1 MNIDIFI
8 RTYQKDF
15 YLLNYSLRS
24 IIDNVYGFNNIII
37 CVKEHEFDLLKLFL
51 EQNNFIGD
59 NIKIVTD
66 INYDILYQQHTNP
79 DYCGQQISKMLVDN
93 WSNANYVMYVDSDII
108 FFNHV
113 DVKDFFNDDNKI
125 KYPVRLWE
133 DTGTAT
139 IWKNCLDYLGITKKY
154 EFMCTLP
161 LIFPINIMK
170 KCRNFIEL
178 KTNLPFVDACYYIY
192 DNFGF
197 SEFNIMGSILYEDSD
212 VCFTNALELIE
223 FNMTHFK
230 QFWSYENSTIL
241 EKNINELLN
250 LKYNFGFVSMLNRD
264 DVAYIHH
271 KYYSEDKII
280 NYNTTNYEQNDNHND
295 YEKINVSGFVFFV
308 HKNDTCIAD
317 CLKTGVLYE
326 KFALSYLKKFIDPDK
341 NILDIGSNI
350 GTHTVIYSNYT
361 RKTVYSFE
369 PQKVLFDILNLNVAK
384 NNCKNVITH
393 NFGASNKNS
402 NYNMNCDYSSKM
414 NQGAFCI
421 VDDDSTY
428 QNKVVIE
435 CKQLDQLNI
444 TDVGYVK
451 IDVEGH
457 EFETLQGMLN
467 ILIENKPVLF
477 IEIHDSVPTKRQSLE
492 LLYNVGYKRFY
503 KLSHCDYIFTV

>member
-24 IIDNVYGFNNIII
+24 IMHNVSGFNNIII
-37 CVKEHEFDLLKLFL
+37 CVKEHEFNLLKLFL
-51 EQNNFIGD
+51 EQNNFI
-59 NIKIVTD
+59 NNSIKIVTD

-93 WSNANYVMYVDSDII
+93 WSNSDYIMYVDSDII
-108 FFNHV
+108 FFNRV
-113 DVKDFFNDDNKI
+113 DMTDFLNDNNKI
-125 KYPVRLWE
+125 KYPVRLWKN
-133 DTGTAT
+133 TGTA
-139 IWKNCLDYLGITKKY
+139 IVWKNCLDYLGIAKKY
-154 EFMCTLP
+154 EFMCALP

-170 KCRNFIEL
+170 KCRKLIEL
-178 KTNLPFVDACYYIY
+178 KTNLPFIDACYYIY
-192 DNFGF
+192 EHFGF
-197 SEFNIMGSILYEDSD
+197 SEFNIMGSILYETND
-212 VCFTNALELIE
+212 VCFIDALELVD

-230 QFWSYENSTIL
+230 QFWSYEDQTIL

-250 LKYNFGFVSMLNRD
+250 LKHNFGFASMLNCD
-264 DVAYIHH
+264 DVARIHN
-271 KYYSEDKII
+271 KYYGEDKII
-280 NYNTTNYEQNDNHND
+280 NYNLCDNNDDIYHDD
-295 YEKINVSGFVFFV
+295 YEKINVSGFIFFV

-350 GTHTVIYSNYT
+350 GTHTVIYSTYT

-369 PQKVLFDILNLNVAK
+369 PQKVLFDILNLNVAT
-384 NNCKNVITH
+384 NNCKNVKTY
-393 NFGASNKNS
+393 NFGASNKNCS
-402 NYNMNCDYSSKM
+402 YNMNCDYSSKM

-421 VDDDSTY
+421 IGDNLEY
-428 QNKVVIE
+428 ENKVIIE
-435 CKQLDQLNI
+435 CKQLDQLDVTNI
-444 TDVGYVK
+444 GYVK

-457 EFETLQGMLN
+457 EFETLQGMIN
-467 ILIENKPVLF
+467 ILVENKPVLF